1 MQEITEIY
9 HTRSRTFRVLNKST
23 LMQLAEHTYAYVTF
37 AHCFPSRNLNLQSL
51 IRDCN
56 LRLLSNETKGA
67 KKTYL
72 LIIAKFNSIITR
84 NNGKFPNK

>member
-56 LRLLSNETKGA
+56 LRLLSKKILFINNCKIQFHNNEK
-67 KKTYL
+67 
-72 LIIAKFNSIITR
+72 
-84 NNGKFPNK
+84 